1 MEFTIYPNTFDKKFE
16 RDFKDTKVY
25 RDFENKKLFDETKS
39 VVVVIKSIEDSKIT
53 FHYYEGEESVNA
65 VASALFNA
73 YNSDGTNPVAECN
86 HTFLLVKKKYVM
98 YINFFYSTHNLNLL
112 ANKNED
118 YDFTFLNLM

>member
-25 RDFENKKLFDETKS
+25 RDFENEKLFDETKS
-39 VVVVIKSIEDSKIT
+39 VVVVVKSIEDNKIKLY
-53 FHYYEGEESVNA
+53 YYEGEESVNA

-73 YNSDGTNPVAECN
+73 KNSDGTNPVAECN

-98 YINFFYSTHNLNLL
+98 YINFFYSAHRLSLNTGT
-112 ANKNED
+112 ND
-118 YDFTFLNLM
+118 DFTLLDLM